1 MGASVR
7 EEERAGKGGEVFGN
21 IGVREIE
28 TVRHA
33 VTNRPLRA
41 SGAARGMPMR
51 RMSAP

>member
-1 MGASVR
+1 VGASVR

-28 TVRHA
+28 TVRHV

-41 SGAARGMPMR
+41 SAARGMPMR